1 MTYITTHAAKCMLAA
16 WTSYRAR
23 LGKLRCDHAA
33 LIHTIDIAAQ
43 ALDIALER
51 DTARTLECETCQG
64 KGYIVFTYGP
74 TDAPEQRRE
83 PCPDCERT
91 LDGDAPPQYVVADY
105 PQESVTL

>member
-1 MTYITTHAAKCMLAA
+1 MLAA

-51 DTARTLECETCQG
+51 DKA
-64 KGYIVFTYGP
+64 
-74 TDAPEQRRE
+74 
-83 PCPDCERT
+83 RT
-91 LDGDAPPQYVVADY
+91 LDGETPPEYVVADY